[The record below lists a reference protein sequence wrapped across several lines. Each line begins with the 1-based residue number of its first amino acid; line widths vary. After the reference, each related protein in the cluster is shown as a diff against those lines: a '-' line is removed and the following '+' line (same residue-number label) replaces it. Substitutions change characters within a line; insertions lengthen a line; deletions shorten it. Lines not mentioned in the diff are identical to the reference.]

1 MFGGSNPGDLMSA
14 MKQMGIDVDE
24 IDAEEVIIKT
34 SEKDLIFEDAEVVA
48 MEAQGER
55 VFQVIGE
62 PKEQGKSDKKEQAK
76 IDKGDIELVAEK
88 AGVEEGEAKKALEQ
102 NNGDLAEA
110 IDSLS

>member
-1 MFGGSNPGDLMSA
+1 MFGGSNPGNLMNA

-34 SEKDLIFEDAEVVA
+34 SEKDLIFKDAEVVA

-62 PKEQGKSDKKEQAK
+62 PKEQET
-76 IDKGDIELVAEK
+76 IDEGDIELVAEK
-88 AGVEEGEAKKALEQ
+88 AGVEEDKAKKALEQ

>member
-1 MFGGSNPGDLMSA
+1 MFGGSNPGNLMNA

-34 SEKDLIFEDAEVVA
+34 SEEDLIFEDAEVVA

-62 PKEQGKSDKKEQAK
+62 PKEQAT

-88 AGVEEGEAKKALEQ
+88 AGVDEDKAKKALEQ